1 MISVADP
8 RADLYERDNS
18 MIKLSRS
25 SIYALRAS
33 LLLAKSPP
41 GVPVP
46 CSQLSREGKMPD
58 RFLLQILRHLVK
70 HGLLDSTCGVAGGY
84 SLARS
89 PRLITLRDILD
100 AGDKSRGRRR
110 HELDFAS
117 TAASQRL
124 ADTLRAGENAARAE
138 FEKLTL
144 AALLSDEV
152 A

>member
-1 MISVADP
+1 
-8 RADLYERDNS
+8 LNERDKT

-25 SIYALRAS
+25 NIYALRAS

-46 CSQLSREGKMPD
+46 CSQLAREGKMPE
-58 RFLLQILRHLVK
+58 RFLLQILRRLVN
-70 HGLLDSTCGVAGGY
+70 HGLLDSACGVAGGY

-100 AGDKSRGRRR
+100 AGDKAVSRRR
-110 HELDFAS
+110 NELDFVS
-117 TAASQRL
+117 SAASRRVTETIL
-124 ADTLRAGENAARAE
+124 AGERAARSE

-144 AALLSDEV
+144 ATLLSED
-152 A
+152 AT